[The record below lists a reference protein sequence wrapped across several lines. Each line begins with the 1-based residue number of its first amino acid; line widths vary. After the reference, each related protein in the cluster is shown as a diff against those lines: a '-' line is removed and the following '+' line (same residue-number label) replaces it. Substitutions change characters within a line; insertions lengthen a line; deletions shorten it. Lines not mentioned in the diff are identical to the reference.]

1 MMRNTGK
8 LLVAVST
15 VALLCSPA
23 LAQSTTPLNAPA
35 PGEVLTPPPPAPD
48 LQPREAPKLK
58 EELGLPDGS
67 QKVLNFRISQVRIVG
82 ATAIDEGE
90 IAAQFE
96 DLLNREITAAELRAS
111 LDRANRL
118 YAEAGYALGRAYI
131 PVQVIQ
137 RGTLIVRVVE
147 GFVGEIN
154 ITAEDPA
161 VRHMIE
167 EFSRQIVS
175 EKPLRTATLERYLL
189 LINDIPGVTLGG
201 KLTGMNVYTG
211 AATLALTAESEKVT
225 FSTAVDNRANLEDS
239 PFAAYLTGSLNNI
252 VGTGDQLS
260 VTALATPEID
270 TQQYFRGAFS
280 TFIGSDGLRA
290 TLGAAY
296 ASSET
301 PDLPPG
307 FELVSTS
314 TQVDFLLSYPIIRAT
329 KETLTSFFGV
339 YMTNADNELNG
350 FKFSED
356 AIRAAHLGGSY
367 SSQLSERL
375 SLGANFRVTQGLPI
389 AGAGPDNTLHSRLG
403 AAPNFTKLQSGFTV
417 NYAATERLLLS
428 FRTEGQYS
436 PDSLYSSEEI
446 SFGGARFA
454 RGYNNSE
461 ISGDSGLGA
470 SVQASYRF
478 DVEAFG
484 GWAVTP
490 YTFLDQSKVWNTD
503 VDGQGDHRLLS
514 TGIGVT
520 FSNRRWLSVGLEL
533 DKPINRTPASQD
545 DKDPRLFVS
554 FEVRF

>member
-1 MMRNTGK
+1 MIRKTGK
-8 LLVAVST
+8 LLVAVSGI
-15 VALLCSPA
+15 ALMCSPA

-35 PGEVLTPPPPAPD
+35 PGTVLTPPPPAPD
-48 LQPREAPKLK
+48 LQKREVPELK

-67 QKVLNFRISQVRIVG
+67 QKVLNFRISRVRVVG
-82 ATAIDEGE
+82 ATVIEE
-90 IAAQFE
+90 ERIAAQFSNIL
-96 DLLNREITAAELRAS
+96 DREITAGDLRSS
-111 LDRANRL
+111 LDRANQL

-147 GFVGEIN
+147 GFVGEIK
-154 ITAEDPA
+154 ITADDPA
-161 VRHMIE
+161 VRHMVE
-167 EFSRQIVS
+167 EFSRRIVS
-175 EKPLRTATLERYLL
+175 EKPLRSETLERYLL
-189 LINDIPGVTLGG
+189 LINDIPGATLGG

-211 AATLALTAESEKVT
+211 AATLALNVESEKVVL
-225 FSTAVDNRANLEDS
+225 STAVDNRANLENS

-252 VGTGDQLS
+252 FGTGDQISL
-260 VTALATPEID
+260 TGLATPEID
-270 TQQYFRGAFS
+270 SQQYFRAAFS
-280 TFIGSDGLRA
+280 SFIGTDGLRA
-290 TLGAAY
+290 TMGAAY

-307 FELVSTS
+307 IELVSTS

-329 KETLTSFFGV
+329 RETLTTFFGA
-339 YMTNADNELNG
+339 YLTNAKNELNG

-356 AIRAAHLGGSY
+356 AIRAAHIGGTY
-367 SSQLSERL
+367 ASQIGDRL
-375 SLGANFRVTQGLPI
+375 SLGGHARLTQGLPI
-389 AGAGPDNTLHSRLG
+389 GGAGPDNTLHSRLG
-403 AAPNFTKLQSGFTV
+403 ATPNFTKLQSGFSI

-446 SFGGARFA
+446 GFGGVRFA

-461 ISGDSGLGA
+461 ISGDSGLGG
-470 SVQASYRF
+470 SIQASYRF

-490 YTFLDQSKVWNTD
+490 YTFVDQSKVWNTD

-514 TGIGVT
+514 TGVGVT
-520 FSNRRWLSVGLEL
+520 LSNLRWFSLGLEL
-533 DKPINRTPASQD
+533 DKPINRTPISQN

-554 FEVRF
+554 FEVKF

>member
-1 MMRNTGK
+1 MMRQTGK
-8 LLVAVST
+8 FLAAVSSM
-15 VALLCSPA
+15 ALMCSPVF
-23 LAQSTTPLNAPA
+23 AQTTTPLNAPA
-35 PGEVLTPPPPAPD
+35 PGEVLTPPPPAPELRKRD
-48 LQPREAPKLK
+48 TPELK

-82 ATAIDEGE
+82 ATVVEE
-90 IAAQFE
+90 ERIAAQFD
-96 DLLNREITAAELRAS
+96 DLLDREITAAQLRAS
-111 LDRANRL
+111 LDRANQL
-118 YAEAGYALGRAYI
+118 YTDAGYALGRAYI
-131 PVQVIQ
+131 PVQVVQ
-137 RGTLIVRVVE
+137 GDTLIVRVVE
-147 GFVGEIN
+147 GFVGRIN
-154 ITAEDPA
+154 ITADDPA

-175 EKPLRTATLERYLL
+175 EKPLRSATLERYLL
-189 LINDIPGVTLGG
+189 LINDIPGVSLGG
-201 KLTGMNVYTG
+201 KLTAMNVYTG
-211 AATLALTAESEKVT
+211 SATLALIAESEKVT
-225 FSTAVDNRANLEDS
+225 ISTAVDNRANLEDS

-252 VGTGDQLS
+252 FGWGDQIS
-260 VTALATPEID
+260 VTSLATPEFD

-280 TFIGSDGLRA
+280 TFLGNSGLRA
-290 TLGAAY
+290 TIGAAY

-307 FELVSTS
+307 FELVSSS
-314 TQVDFLLSYPIIRAT
+314 TQADFLLSYPIIRAT
-329 KETLTSFFGV
+329 KETLTGFFGL
-339 YMTNADNELNG
+339 YMTNAENELNG

-356 AIRAAHLGGSY
+356 AIRAAHIGGSY
-367 SSQLSERL
+367 ASQVNEKV

-389 AGAGPDNTLHSRLG
+389 GGAGPNNTLHSRLG
-403 AAPNFTKLQSGFTV
+403 AAPNFTKLQSGFSV

-461 ISGDSGLGA
+461 ISGDSGIGA
-470 SVQASYRF
+470 SIQASYRF
-478 DVEAFG
+478 DVETLG

-503 VDGQGDHRLLS
+503 VDGQGNHRLLS

-520 FSNRRWLSVGLEL
+520 FSNRRWFSLGLEL
-533 DKPINRTPASQD
+533 DKPINRTPISQD

-554 FEVRF
+554 FEVKF

>member
-1 MMRNTGK
+1 MMRNTSK
-8 LLVAVST
+8 LLVAVSGL
-15 VALLCSPA
+15 ALICHPA

-35 PGEVLTPPPPAPD
+35 PGTVLTPPPPAPD
-48 LQPREAPKLK
+48 LKKREVPELR

-67 QKVLNFRISQVRIVG
+67 QKVLNFRISHVRIVG
-82 ATAIDEGE
+82 ATVIEKE
-90 IAAQFE
+90 KIAAQFSG
-96 DLLNREITAAELRAS
+96 LLNREITAAELRAS
-111 LDRANRL
+111 LDQANQL
-118 YAEAGYALGRAYI
+118 YTDAGYALGRAYI

-154 ITAEDPA
+154 ITAADPA
-161 VRHMIE
+161 VRHMVE
-167 EFSRQIVS
+167 QFSKQIVS
-175 EKPLRTATLERYLL
+175 EKPLRSATLERYLL

-211 AATLALTAESEKVT
+211 AATLALTAESEKVSV
-225 FSTAVDNRANLEDS
+225 STAVDNRANLEDS

-252 VGTGDQLS
+252 FGMGDQVS
-260 VTALATPEID
+260 VTALASPEMD

-296 ASSET
+296 AKSET

-329 KETLTSFFGV
+329 KETLTSFFGA
-339 YMTNADNELNG
+339 YMTNASNELNG

-356 AIRAAHLGGSY
+356 AIRAVHLGGTY
-367 SSQLSERL
+367 ASQVSDSV
-375 SLGANFRVTQGLPI
+375 SLGGNFRITQGVPI
-389 AGAGPDNTLHSRLG
+389 GGAGPNNTLHSRLG
-403 AAPNFTKLQSGFTV
+403 ATPNFTKVQSGFSV

-428 FRTEGQYS
+428 FRTDGQYS

-470 SVQASYRF
+470 SIQASYRF
-478 DVEAFG
+478 DVEALG
-484 GWAVTP
+484 GWAITP
-490 YTFLDQSKVWNTD
+490 YTFLDQSKVWNSD
-503 VDGQGDHRLLS
+503 VDGQGNHRLLS
-514 TGIGVT
+514 TGVGVT
-520 FSNRRWLSVGLEL
+520 LSNRRWLSVGLEL
-533 DKPINRTPASQD
+533 DKPINRTPISQD

-554 FEVRF
+554 FEIKF